1 MPKRWG
7 SPICVCGC
15 APATARSSMPL
26 RFVPPGKNSG
36 SRSGRVAG
44 DPCTPPALC
53 VSTAGTASNGCS
65 YGSSTWRRLTGAS
78 AFINIIHAR
87 SGGRQRPVPSA
98 RPAGGNLMA
107 TRFSRRS
114 VIAGATAVGSTIIVK
129 PTRAADHK
137 FVQYHNQPAGGTLH
151 KNLVAMWDA
160 VRGETNG
167 RVETTV
173 YAENNKIAGGD
184 PEALKKLLAGEIQF
198 FTLMGGIIGTVVP
211 VAEAQQVPFAFKSAP
226 EAHKAIDG
234 PFGRYI
240 GEEMAAKG
248 MYLFPVAG
256 FDNGMRQVT
265 TVNRPIA
272 KPDDFAGMKIRVP
285 PGQMIFD
292 TFAAFGAQPIT
303 TPANQIYDALKS
315 GKVEAQENPLAI
327 MQGYKLDEMVRYV
340 SMTNHM
346 WSGFNLMAHLST
358 WMALPDDIKAVI
370 ETNAA
375 KYVRQQREEQ
385 GKLNAGLRDTFAA
398 RGIAFNDV
406 DQAAFRARLP
416 GVYATWKDK
425 LGGKCWSLLE
435 AEVGKA
441 GVTTARRAVIA
452 AHAGH
457 GQIRDLDTPAS
468 RAEACRKIK

>member
-1 MPKRWG
+1 
-7 SPICVCGC
+7 
-15 APATARSSMPL
+15 
-26 RFVPPGKNSG
+26 
-36 SRSGRVAG
+36 
-44 DPCTPPALC
+44 
-53 VSTAGTASNGCS
+53 
-65 YGSSTWRRLTGAS
+65 
-78 AFINIIHAR
+78 
-87 SGGRQRPVPSA
+87 
-98 RPAGGNLMA
+98 MA
-107 TRFSRRS
+107 TQFSRRS
-114 VIAGATAVGSTIIVK
+114 VIAGATVVGSTIIVK

-167 RVETTV
+167 RVEATV

-184 PEALKKLLAGEIQF
+184 PEALKKLFSGEIQF

-248 MYLFPVAG
+248 MHLFPVAG

-346 WSGFNLMAHLST
+346 WSGFNLMAHLNT

-385 GKLNAGLRDTFAA
+385 GKLNAGLRDSFAA
-398 RGIAFNDV
+398 RGIAFNEV

-425 LGGKCWSLLE
+425 LGNKCWGLLE
-435 AEVGKA
+435 AEVGKL
-441 GVTTARRAVIA
+441 G
-452 AHAGH
+452 
-457 GQIRDLDTPAS
+457 
-468 RAEACRKIK
+468 

>member
-1 MPKRWG
+1 G
-7 SPICVCGC
+7 
-15 APATARSSMPL
+15 
-26 RFVPPGKNSG
+26 
-36 SRSGRVAG
+36 
-44 DPCTPPALC
+44 
-53 VSTAGTASNGCS
+53 
-65 YGSSTWRRLTGAS
+65 
-78 AFINIIHAR
+78 
-87 SGGRQRPVPSA
+87 
-98 RPAGGNLMA
+98 
-107 TRFSRRS
+107 
-114 VIAGATAVGSTIIVK
+114 
-129 PTRAADHK
+129 
-137 FVQYHNQPAGGTLH
+137 
-151 KNLVAMWDA
+151 
-160 VRGETNG
+160 
-167 RVETTV
+167 VEATV

-184 PEALKKLLAGEIQF
+184 PEALKKLLTGEIQF

-303 TPANQIYDALKS
+303 TPANQIYDALKR

-346 WSGFNLMAHLST
+346 WSGFNLMSTLST

-370 ETNAA
+370 ETNAG

-385 GKLNAGLRDTFAA
+385 GKLNAGLRDVFVA
-398 RGIAFNDV
+398 RGNPV
-406 DQAAFRARLP
+406 NQGDQAAVRPRPPRRYPAPKGHIAHKHRGVAQAR
-416 GVYATWKDK
+416 
-425 LGGKCWSLLE
+425 
-435 AEVGKA
+435 
-441 GVTTARRAVIA
+441 
-452 AHAGH
+452 
-457 GQIRDLDTPAS
+457 
-468 RAEACRKIK
+468 